1 MGKNKK
7 RNKWN
12 NQPRKQQNPLAQPQ
26 QMVAPRNV
34 RNYWENELTE
44 EEQQIFNTPI
54 AVAQHAG
61 VVQRLGYLTATF
73 YHLHSVQSLIFG
85 EMQNIVEDWG
95 LLIKGVRPVI
105 NSLQQSEDK
114 FFKVMHD
121 LVNTQ
126 SQGIKETY
134 IQDVDALLD
143 RITRWEGI
151 PKTWKPGEPQK
162 QEGRA
167 RMDDV
172 IGSLKEGTLKLKE
185 QDMEPEPIA
194 EVSTLYAI
202 AEMNEDETSTIIKQD
217 ITKKGLAAIQANK
230 LAKKNTNKMYV
241 LFEQRMQAQMTC
253 HMIPFKA
260 VQMPAGNKAELVEI
274 DITPKTN
281 GKKPKEKKQNE

>member
-1 MGKNKK
+1 
-7 RNKWN
+7 
-12 NQPRKQQNPLAQPQ
+12 
-26 QMVAPRNV
+26 
-34 RNYWENELTE
+34 
-44 EEQQIFNTPI
+44 
-54 AVAQHAG
+54 
-61 VVQRLGYLTATF
+61 
-73 YHLHSVQSLIFG
+73 
-85 EMQNIVEDWG
+85 
-95 LLIKGVRPVI
+95 
-105 NSLQQSEDK
+105 
-114 FFKVMHD
+114 
-121 LVNTQ
+121 
-126 SQGIKETY
+126 
-134 IQDVDALLD
+134 
-143 RITRWEGI
+143 
-151 PKTWKPGEPQK
+151 
-162 QEGRA
+162 
-167 RMDDV
+167 MDDV

-274 DITPKTN
+274 NITPKTN